1 MGLSPFVK
9 CICPSC
15 FEEIYLGECRIVSG
29 KTSGVV
35 LKEPKGPFARMYVEP
50 LDGRKYTL
58 EMARRE
64 CTKCGYHLP
73 YNIELVPSITLVIV
87 GDTFSGKSHYIAGL
101 IQQFKE
107 EWAANAQGLVR
118 MTCLTPE
125 AEHKYITE
133 YYEPLFIEK
142 RVLPSTQP
150 AISERAEPLIYKLV
164 VSESRKHPAT
174 THNLVIYDTAGE
186 DFLGERLIQ
195 FARFVLNTSALIFVA
210 DPFAMAPFTNDLPPS
225 LQASLQRMI
234 NITQKRRVAERF
246 NEIID
251 IFERYHG
258 HSDGSSLP
266 STPVAVMFSKSDMLK
281 SMNPPR
287 TLRFLKNP
295 PYGGGLDLQDIE
307 EVDREVRDLLLQYK
321 QGDILA
327 ATARF
332 KHVKFFATSATGEP
346 PDGNGNFSRV
356 EPCRCLDPLLWILYR
371 LGIIPSNF

>member
-1 MGLSPFVK
+1 MGISPFVK

-29 KTSGVV
+29 KTSGIV
-35 LKEPKGPFARMYVEP
+35 LKTPKGPLARMHVES

-64 CTKCGYHLP
+64 CTNCGYHLP
-73 YNIELVPSITLVIV
+73 YNIEQVPSITLVIV
-87 GDTFSGKSHYIAGL
+87 GETFSGKSHYIAAL
-101 IQQFKE
+101 IQQIRE
-107 EWAANAQGLVR
+107 EWAANAHGLLR
-118 MTCLTPE
+118 MTCLTPD
-125 AEHKYITE
+125 AERKYIE
-133 YYEPLFIEK
+133 DYYEPLFRGK
-142 RVLPSTQP
+142 RALLSTQP
-150 AISERAEPLIYKLV
+150 AVDEYAKPLIYKLV

-174 THNLVIYDTAGE
+174 THNLMIYDTAGE
-186 DFLGERLIQ
+186 DFHSGRLVR

-210 DPFAMAPFTNDLPPS
+210 DPFAMAPLTNDLPPT

-234 NITQKRRVAERF
+234 AIAQKRRVAEGF

-251 IFERYHG
+251 VFERYHG
-258 HSDGSSLP
+258 HTDGSSLP
-266 STPVAVMFSKSDMLK
+266 DTPVAVMFSKSDLIK
-281 SMNPPR
+281 SVNSPQM
-287 TLRFLKNP
+287 LRFLKNP
-295 PYGGGLDLQDIE
+295 SYGGGLDLQDIE
-307 EVDREVRDLLLQYK
+307 AVDREVKDMLLHYR

-332 KHVKFFATSATGEP
+332 KHVKFFATSTTGEP

-371 LGIIPSNF
+371 LEIIPANF